1 MAKGKIGQFDDAIGL
16 LQAALH
22 AADDCA
28 AAGPDKG
35 GNKQG
40 DDAAAASAALTESE
54 RHSSY
59 GMLAELLAEW
69 GHIAGAHDACERGR
83 AILPGSACK
92 AEQRVVCDTT
102 KGEFELSI
110 FRLAAPIGA
119 DRFIDLIWKSVYNE
133 SAFHRVTDHVAQWG
147 FAATAKQQAQNARTY
162 PKLEDDINLNSN
174 VERGTLTFHG
184 HGQNSRHTAVF
195 IAKKFYPQFVL
206 FDDPKRRYENDW
218 HRAFGRV
225 TRGMDVIESIFV
237 TGDMERPG
245 VDPSVKQGPNM
256 LQVQLMG
263 NKYLEQEFP
272 GFDKIKYCKV
282 IQTSL

>member
-1 MAKGKIGQFDDAIGL
+1 MG
-16 LQAALH
+16 
-22 AADDCA
+22 
-28 AAGPDKG
+28 
-35 GNKQG
+35 
-40 DDAAAASAALTESE
+40 
-54 RHSSY
+54 
-59 GMLAELLAEW
+59 
-69 GHIAGAHDACERGR
+69 
-83 AILPGSACK
+83 
-92 AEQRVVCDTT
+92 
-102 KGEFELSI
+102 
-110 FRLAAPIGA
+110 
-119 DRFIDLIWKSVYNE
+119 
-133 SAFHRVTDHVAQWG
+133 
-147 FAATAKQQAQNARTY
+147 
-162 PKLEDDINLNSN
+162 LEDDINLNSN

-184 HGQNSRHTAVF
+184 HGQNSRYTAVF

-225 TRGMDVIESIFV
+225 TG
-237 TGDMERPG
+237 GMERPG